1 MKALKRLLKKEEVRL
16 ILISF
21 VLSLVPILLLERPGG
36 VLFLLSDILFTM
48 GVVHVITACIRYI
61 SNVGLFKTFSYMAYK
76 MRWRRTARPAP
87 CPWPSTQSTSSMTR
101 SGSVPSAGPW
111 PLAWGAGR
119 YPFCWYLPEPDPAFL
134 P

>member
-21 VLSLVPILLLERPGG
+21 VLSLVPVLLLQRPGG

-76 MRWRRTARPAP
+76 VRWKRAGRQHGEARPMSLAEYTVNVIYDEERQRP
-87 CPWPSTQSTSSMTR
+87 V
-101 SGSVPSAGPW
+101 GW
-111 PLAWGAGR
+111 PLAFGLGCWAVSFLLVFAGA
-119 YPFCWYLPEPDPAFL
+119 
-134 P
+134 